1 MSHSEGLRVR
11 VLGCGDAFG
20 SGGRF
25 QSAFL
30 LEIGD
35 GRILMDCGATTLVA
49 LHRAGVDPSVVD
61 AILIS
66 HLHGDHAGG
75 LPFLLL
81 DQQFRCR
88 RQRPLTVLGPPGTGD
103 RLRGLMQVCF
113 PGSETMRLDFPLEIQ
128 ELRPG
133 ETPLRPG
140 PAEVAAA
147 EVDHPSGAPS
157 LGLRVR
163 AGGRVLAYSGDTQWT
178 DALIAISDGADLF
191 ICECYAYEPG
201 IRSHM
206 NYRTL
211 IDKRPQLNAKRIVL
225 THLSADMLARR
236 ATLEPEVLDDGQ
248 VIQI

>member
-1 MSHSEGLRVR
+1 MTDSEGLRVR

-25 QSAFL
+25 QTAFL

-49 LHRAGVDPSVVD
+49 LNRAGIDPAVVD
-61 AILIS
+61 AVLIS
-66 HLHGDHAGG
+66 HLHGDHVGG
-75 LPFLLL
+75 LPFLIL
-81 DQQFRCR
+81 DQHFRCR
-88 RQRPLTVLGPPGTGD
+88 RKRPLTVLGPPGTGE
-103 RLRGLMQVCF
+103 RLRGLMRVCF
-113 PGSETMRLDFPLEIQ
+113 PGSEAMHLHFPLEIE

-133 ETPLRPG
+133 AAPCRPG
-140 PAEVAAA
+140 PVEVVAA

-157 LGLRVR
+157 LGLRVQ
-163 AGGRVLAYSGDTQWT
+163 AGDRVLAYSGDTQWT
-178 DALIAISDGADLF
+178 DALITISDGADLF

-201 IRSHM
+201 IRNHM

-211 IDKRPQLNAKRIVL
+211 IDKRPHLRAKRIVL

-248 VIQI
+248 VIQL